1 MKDKTKKKLS
11 SFQIIMLGFAGVILI
26 GALLLML
33 PISSKSRDFTPFLD
47 SLFTSTSA
55 VCVTGLIVYDTAT
68 HWSIFGQS
76 VILLLIQI
84 GGLGVITVAT
94 SLAILS
100 GKKLGLFGKE
110 TMQSSISVPT
120 LGNIAEL
127 TGFILKGVFII
138 ELLGALIMMPTFI
151 IDFGANGVWMA
162 FFHSIS
168 AFCNAGFDL
177 MGGSSGQ
184 FSSLT
189 YYKTNPIINLTVISL
204 ILIGGI
210 GFLTWE
216 DIVKHKWRF
225 SKYRFQ
231 TKAVLLITA
240 ILIVFPTAYFFFAEF
255 SELPFGERL
264 LLSLFQTVTPRTAGF
279 NTANLGAIS
288 QTGILIM
295 ICLMLVGGSS
305 GSTAGGMK
313 MTTAT
318 VLLASTVSVF
328 RRKNNTEILKRR
340 IDDETVK
347 SSIAIFVL
355 YLTLFLVGSALICS
369 LESLPMLTCMFEV
382 ASAIATVGLTLGIT
396 PTLCVVSKLIL
407 IVLMFI
413 GRIGVLTMVFAT
425 LGSSKRASKL
435 PLDKISVG

>member
-33 PISSKSRDFTPFLD
+33 PISSKTRHFTPFLD

-127 TGFILKGVFII
+127 TGFILKGVFLI

-177 MGGSSGQ
+177 MGSASGQ

-189 YYKTNPIINLTVISL
+189 YYKTNPIINLTIISL

-216 DIVKHKWRF
+216 DIVKHKWHF

-288 QTGILIM
+288 QTGMLIM

-305 GSTAGGMK
+305 GSTAGGIK
-313 MTTAT
+313 MTTTT

-328 RRKNNTEILKRR
+328 RRKDNTEILKRR

-355 YLTLFLVGSALICS
+355 YLILFLV
-369 LESLPMLTCMFEV
+369 T
-382 ASAIATVGLTLGIT
+382 TH
-396 PTLCVVSKLIL
+396 L
-407 IVLMFI
+407 IVL
-413 GRIGVLTMVFAT
+413 L
-425 LGSSKRASKL
+425 L
-435 PLDKISVG
+435 

>member
-1 MKDKTKKKLS
+1 MGEKVRKKLS
-11 SFQIIMLGFAGVILI
+11 SFQIIMLGFAGVILL

-33 PISSKSRDFTPFLD
+33 PISSKNRQFTPFLD

-76 VILLLIQI
+76 IILLLIQI
-84 GGLGVITVAT
+84 GGLGVITIAT
-94 SLAILS
+94 SLALLS

-110 TMQSSISVPT
+110 TMQSSISAPN

-138 ELLGALIMMPTFI
+138 ELLGAIIMMPTFI
-151 IDFGANGVWMA
+151 IDFGAKGIWMA

-177 MGGSSGQ
+177 MGGVSGQ

-189 YYKTNPIINLTVISL
+189 YYKTNPIINLTIISL

-216 DIVKHKWRF
+216 DVVKHKWHF

-231 TKAVLLITA
+231 TKAVLIISAVLI
-240 ILIVFPTAYFFFAEF
+240 IFPTIYFFFAEF
-255 SELPFGERL
+255 NGLPFGERL

-279 NTANLGAIS
+279 NTANFARIS
-288 QTGILIM
+288 QTGILVM

-313 MTTAT
+313 ITTIT
-318 VLLASTVSVF
+318 VLFASTVSVF
-328 RRKNNTEILKRR
+328 KRKNNAEILKRR
-340 IDDETVK
+340 IDDDTVK
-347 SSIAIFVL
+347 SAMAIFVL
-355 YLTLFLVGSALICS
+355 YLSLFIVGSAIICS
-369 LESLPMLTCMFEV
+369 IENLPILTCMFEV
-382 ASAIATVGLTLGIT
+382 ASAIATVGLSLGIT
-396 PTLCVVSKLIL
+396 PTLGIISKLVLIL
-407 IVLMFI
+407 LMFI

-425 LGSSKRASKL
+425 LSSSKRASKL

>member
-240 ILIVFPTAYFFFAEF
+240 ILIVFPTVYFFFAEF

-279 NTANLGAIS
+279 NTANLGTIS

-313 MTTAT
+313 MTTTT

-413 GRIGVLTMVFAT
+413 GRIGVLTMIFAT